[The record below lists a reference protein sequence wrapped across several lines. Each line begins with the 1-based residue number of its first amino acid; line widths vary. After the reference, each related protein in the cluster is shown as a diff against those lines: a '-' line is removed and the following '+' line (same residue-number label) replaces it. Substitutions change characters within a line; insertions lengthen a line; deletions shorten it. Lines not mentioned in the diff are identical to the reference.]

1 MRSLEFQRIR
11 YNSIVFLRRSYF
23 VPYSQFKTLTSVKS
37 AFGITTQESVRFLPE
52 LSPIEPSPTLHNF
65 LEYSLPV
72 AVATGSEKARS
83 ELIIS
88 PVLLEVRQILQQK
101 ISFFSGEDFTVD
113 ETLGL
118 NGTCDFLLSRST
130 ELIEIE
136 APVFV
141 LVEAKKADLKTGL
154 GQCASEMIAAQI
166 FNQKRGQPIDKIYGC
181 VSNGTQWRF
190 LQLQEKVLTIDLN
203 DYPLPPV
210 GQILAF
216 LTWMAEN

>member
-1 MRSLEFQRIR
+1 
-11 YNSIVFLRRSYF
+11 
-23 VPYSQFKTLTSVKS
+23 VPYSQFKTLASVKS
-37 AFGITTQESVRFLPE
+37 AFGIVTNEGVRFLPQ
-52 LSPIEPSPTLHNF
+52 LSPLEPSLTLQNF

-72 AVATGSEKARS
+72 ATATGSEKARS

-88 PVLLEVRQILQQK
+88 PVLLEVRQISQQK
-101 ISFFSGEDFTVD
+101 ISFFSGEEFTVD
-113 ETLGL
+113 ESLGL
-118 NGTCDFLLSRST
+118 NGTCDFLLSRSR

-136 APVFV
+136 APVFI

-154 GQCASEMIAAQI
+154 GQCASEMVAAQM
-166 FNQKRGQPIDKIYGC
+166 FNQMKGQSIATIYGC

-190 LQLQEKVLTIDLN
+190 MQLQEKVLTIDLN

-216 LTWMAEN
+216 LAWMAEN